1 MTKMSGKSKKD
12 IRLKAI
18 DLMASE
24 PIDCTSCV
32 HRDYYG
38 CKKFSHKR
46 ATEECVAMSYEYWEP
61 DVAKFVGIAENEGRK

>member
-1 MTKMSGKSKKD
+1 MSGKSKKA
-12 IRLKAI
+12 IKLKAI

-38 CKKFSHKR
+38 CQKFSHSR
-46 ATEECVAMSYEYWEP
+46 ATTECVEMGYEYWEP
-61 DVAKFVGIAENEGRK
+61 NISRFIGIAENEGGK